1 MSLSLLLFYFFG
13 CLGIGSS
20 MMVVLSRNP
29 VFSVLFLILSFFNIS
44 ALLFL
49 LELEFLPIVFL
60 VVYVG
65 AVAVLFLFVLMMLN
79 IKLAEL
85 RENTTH
91 YLPIACFL
99 FFYLLFRANFNF
111 LFWIHTIAKSENS
124 HRIPWRTLFNF
135 KLFFWILLMIL

>member
-65 AVAVLFLFVLMMLN
+65 AVAVLFLFVLMTLN
-79 IKLAEL
+79 ILKKDA
-85 RENTTH
+85 
-91 YLPIACFL
+91 I
-99 FFYLLFRANFNF
+99 
-111 LFWIHTIAKSENS
+111 
-124 HRIPWRTLFNF
+124 
-135 KLFFWILLMIL
+135 